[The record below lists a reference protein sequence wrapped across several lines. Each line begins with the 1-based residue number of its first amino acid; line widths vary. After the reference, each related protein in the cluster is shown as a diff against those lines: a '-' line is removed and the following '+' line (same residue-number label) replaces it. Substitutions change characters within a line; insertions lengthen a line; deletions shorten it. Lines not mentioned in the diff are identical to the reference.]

1 MRQAKKSDT
10 VEEIC
15 RKIGASEL
23 AGWFARKKAAALA
36 CPAGLLICQRTRI
49 CQPERE
55 RLKPRRG
62 L

>member
-1 MRQAKKSDT
+1 M
-10 VEEIC
+10 EEIC